1 MNWIHVMPTWT
12 HKCRYEHKTV
22 LSITDNDSSLRNHDE
37 TRPKAIEGDCSLE
50 TQGLGKSF

>member
-12 HKCRYEHKTV
+12 HKCRYEHRTV